1 MSRLLVAALG
11 LLGGCVSVNFDR
23 TRGLEPVSADVL
35 LDLRESRADL
45 TMCLRRLGAPS
56 HVHELPDDGMALAWA
71 WIDSLGWGIQV
82 SVSLRGVNLS
92 ADYDAERRDF
102 EGAVLFFDR
111 EQRLVKVERG
121 LLRDFLRP
129 PDRHPPA
136 TVEDG

>member
-1 MSRLLVAALG
+1 MRLLPVALAC
-11 LLGGCVSVNFDR
+11 LLGGCVSVSFDR
-23 TRGLEPVSADVL
+23 VRGLEPVADEVL
-35 LDLRESRADL
+35 LDLREGKADL
-45 TMCLRRLGAPS
+45 ALCLRRLGAPS
-56 HVHELPDDGMALAWA
+56 HVHELPDGGMALAWA
-71 WIDSLGWGIQV
+71 WIDSLSWGIQI
-82 SVSLRGVNLS
+82 SVALRGVNLS

-129 PDRHPPA
+129 PRRHPPA